1 MEKQSA
7 YTLQDV
13 VEGGVA
19 IYPVKLKLGIAW
31 GRGEG
36 NRFYP
41 SRCNG
46 GGRGDLPCVAEARD
60 RAGAWRRTLTG
71 AQHPAFAERTL
82 QGY

>member
-1 MEKQSA
+1 MAIYPVKKSA

-31 GRGEG
+31 GRGEAK
-36 NRFYP
+36 RLYP
-41 SRCNG
+41 PRRSG

-60 RAGAWRRTLTG
+60 RVGAWGRKALL
-71 AQHPAFAERTL
+71 PFKM
-82 QGY
+82 